1 MTVIEN
7 LNPRIQY
14 NGPIE
19 INDALSINFPYTNT
33 EDVKC
38 VANNEQLVYNR
49 DYTILEQ
56 TLTIKIAIPQGQ
68 TITIYRSTPLDQQ
81 AEFPQNN
88 KFNSEKMNEALD
100 KICMQQQEQVEESR
114 RSMRAPISVINF
126 DGQLPIPIPGRSL
139 KINEDGTGFV
149 LTEYDSDEAY
159 GATEQFK
166 QEAQQARNEAI
177 TQAGI
182 ATTQAGIATTQ
193 ANNAAT
199 SAAQAESIL
208 NSATDTIEQEE
219 QKAINN
225 ILAQQQTSINTIEQE
240 GLNVVQTIEGKQDD
254 AVALLQNAAD
264 DNIEV
269 MNSIKTETAQFL
281 NSAEQEAEKAAN
293 SAQQANTAKQETQ
306 SILETATNTI
316 DAEEAAA
323 LNAIAS
329 NKSNALTDIQTNQQ
343 SAITAIGNSRNAA
356 VNAVV
361 TQQNTSVNMV
371 SAQQTTS
378 VNAVQNQEASSIASI
393 QNQEA
398 ITINNVE
405 ASGQNYINKCKDWA
419 TSDNIVEDGL
429 RSAKYYAE
437 QAQNISGITYE
448 QLRSSNA
455 YENNGA
461 LLTDEEG
468 YADILKMKNDDVDG
482 AKTGIDIVE
491 GIEIPYTISKTGAK
505 IVSAEYRD
513 NVIELYE
520 KTGQANY
527 YTLDTEK
534 TINCTVLGTPTV
546 NDSIVSSFTADNY
559 LTIPKYTS
567 IFKDNSWSIET
578 KQQYLTSDSTQFKG
592 LSLSTDDPPSG
603 FLGIYGSSAGFYYSV
618 GGAYH
623 DIKTTLSEIGASN
636 NSWVHLK
643 VVFEIDTKQ
652 CSVFAAINNDEFTL
666 IRSEVLV
673 DQIDFVQEDVTPI
686 INCFNSV
693 GMLYGATMPFDL
705 NYLNI
710 EINSE
715 KIFSGMKVPNFTLP
729 MGNIYGL
736 IRQNSDTLATKVNED
751 DMIEVDF
758 ADAGSYIAGCAMPSN
773 EFVELTL
780 GETLS
785 TYTAPANGWFAIY
798 MSNAAEQTAGHYVH
812 LHNTTAGDLGNSAC
826 SSDNSWQPLSAS
838 VPAKKGDVIQVTYLA
853 ATQAFFR
860 FVYAQGSESEVQ

>member
-7 LNPRIQY
+7 LNPRVQY
-14 NGPIE
+14 NGPIA

-38 VANNEQLVYNR
+38 VADNKQLVYNQ
-49 DYTILEQ
+49 DYTVLEQ
-56 TLTIKIAIPQGQ
+56 TLTIKIAIPKGQ

-114 RSMRAPISVINF
+114 RSVRVPISVINF

-139 KINEDGTGFV
+139 KINEDGTSFV
-149 LTEYDSDEAY
+149 LTEYDSDKAY
-159 GATEQFK
+159 STTEQFK
-166 QEAQQARNEAI
+166 KEAQQARDEAT

-193 ANNAAT
+193 ANKAAT
-199 SAAQAESIL
+199 SAAQAENTL
-208 NSATDTIEQEE
+208 NSATDVIEQEE

-225 ILAQQQTSINTIEQE
+225 ILAQQQTSINTIEQK
-240 GLNVVQTIEGKQDD
+240 GLDVVQTIERKQDN
-254 AVALLQNAAD
+254 AVALLQNTAD
-264 DNIEV
+264 SNIEV
-269 MNSIKTETAQFL
+269 MNNIKTETAQFL
-281 NSAEQEAEKAAN
+281 NFAEQEAEKSAN

-329 NKSNALTDIQTNQQ
+329 NRSKALTDIQTNQQ
-343 SAITAIGNSRNAA
+343 SAITAIGNSKNAA

-361 TQQNTSVNMV
+361 TQQNTSVNTV

-378 VNAVQNQEASSIASI
+378 VKAVQNQEANSTASV

-398 ITINNVE
+398 IAISNVK
-405 ASGQNYINKCKDWA
+405 ASGQSYINKCKDWA

-437 QAQNISGITYE
+437 HAQSISGITYE

-468 YADILKMKNDDVDG
+468 YADILKMKHDNFDKEKFTVVGSPTITEYGVASFPLADDYVDMQLSSNVNSTWKIKAKFTTGTALDAIRTIFLNYLPGVLNNRIEVFLNHNRLAASIQISNGNYIATTATGSINAITNTTYWVSLSFNGEKYTFEYSTDGITWKQIWNISSTDKVLQQKIRIGNTAALDRQFNGSIDLSKFSITVDG
-482 AKTGIDIVE
+482 KEVFTGVKTGIDNVE

-505 IVSAEYRD
+505 IVSAEYR
-513 NVIELYE
+513 NKLIELYE

-527 YTLDTEK
+527 YTLDTGE
-534 TINCTVLGTPTV
+534 V
-546 NDSIVSSFTADNY
+546 
-559 LTIPKYTS
+559 
-567 IFKDNSWSIET
+567 
-578 KQQYLTSDSTQFKG
+578 
-592 LSLSTDDPPSG
+592 PS
-603 FLGIYGSSAGFYYSV
+603 
-618 GGAYH
+618 
-623 DIKTTLSEIGASN
+623 
-636 NSWVHLK
+636 
-643 VVFEIDTKQ
+643 
-652 CSVFAAINNDEFTL
+652 
-666 IRSEVLV
+666 
-673 DQIDFVQEDVTPI
+673 
-686 INCFNSV
+686 
-693 GMLYGATMPFDL
+693 
-705 NYLNI
+705 
-710 EINSE
+710 
-715 KIFSGMKVPNFTLP
+715 FTLP

-751 DMIEVDF
+751 EMVEIDF

-773 EFVELTL
+773 KYVDLTL
-780 GETLS
+780 GANGTE
-785 TYTAPANGWFAIY
+785 YTAPANGWFQFFGTINTGY
-798 MSNAAEQTAGHYVH
+798 MHFINHANGFQ
-812 LHNTTAGDLGNSAC
+812 
-826 SSDNSWQPLSAS
+826 SDYIRNQGSGAMTGCCKIA
-838 VPAKKGDVIQVTYLA
+838 AKKGDVVAINYNSSIT
-853 ATQAFFR
+853 TTNFR
-860 FVYAQGSESEVQ
+860 FIYSVGSESEA